1 MGNDSETLQKIL
13 MVITEMRSEM
23 QEMKSRLD
31 TIEGRLDTIE
41 GRLDTIE
48 GRLDTIEGRLDTMA
62 EEIHE
67 IRVIQDSHGRTLAEL
82 REGVL
87 ATKRKLTAVGEILR

>member
-23 QEMKSRLD
+23 QEMKS
-31 TIEGRLDTIE
+31 
-41 GRLDTIE
+41 RLDTIE